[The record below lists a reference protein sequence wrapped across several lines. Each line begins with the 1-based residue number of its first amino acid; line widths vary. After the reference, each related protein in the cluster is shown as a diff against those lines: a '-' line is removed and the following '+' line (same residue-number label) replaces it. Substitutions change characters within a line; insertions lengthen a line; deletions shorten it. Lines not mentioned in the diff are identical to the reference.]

1 MRPINKEKKLEAGA
15 MLEFVIYDPMQKQGK
30 KLTFHL
36 AIIAE
41 ENSREQKINYYGY
54 VCVEDNNLYTSQI
67 YSGGQTG
74 SGVDL
79 SNIQKFND
87 KDSYCK
93 REFVKFL

>member
-1 MRPINKEKKLEAGA
+1 MKIINENEKLKPGV
-15 MLEFVIYDPMQKQGK
+15 MLQFVIYDPIQKQGK

-41 ENSREQKINYYGY
+41 ENSREQKVNYYGY

-79 SNIQKFND
+79 SNIQKFDN